1 MNTLL
6 GIVIQYLKVI
16 SEYSVINNLEIIFD
30 ERSTFMYNGDIKI
43 LKFGIFKFDMFLVG
57 QNGVSIVHI
66 IYII

>member
-16 SEYSVINNLEIIFD
+16 SEFFVINNLEIIFD

-43 LKFGIFKFDMFLVG
+43 LKFGIF
-57 QNGVSIVHI
+57 
-66 IYII
+66 